1 MQVAHNCNPSYSGG
15 KDQEDPSSKSVLGK
29 ALFGKKKK
37 KSHNKRAGRMAQ
49 AVRVQKYKALN

>member
-37 KSHNKRAGRMAQ
+37 KVTTKGLAEWLKQ
-49 AVRVQKYKALN
+49 